1 MDSPNVE
8 LVSALA
14 SLYESSAYSDLT
26 ITVGARRYQVHK
38 AIVCSRSEF
47 LAGCMRNPLQ
57 ESQSGVIDLSE
68 DDPDAVEHMVNYFYH
83 LDYLTK
89 PSTRRTSQRSSQPV
103 SPLSPRLSSRTQ
115 PKKFNLAMVEDP
127 LMAMASAANAA
138 PNLLTPPADY
148 QENHF
153 ETDLSAKLPDT
164 PMADQ
169 DEQDPFETVQT
180 EQEADVEK
188 PNLILH
194 AKVYEIAE
202 RYGIPGLKTLARKKF
217 GDQLQL
223 HLTST
228 EFPEACQEV
237 YESTVDSDRGLRDI
251 VIQTFRA
258 NPDLSLRKDVEQ
270 VIRETPGLAFE
281 LFRMANGL
289 PVFS

>member
-1 MDSPNVE
+1 
-8 LVSALA
+8 
-14 SLYESSAYSDLT
+14 
-26 ITVGARRYQVHK
+26 
-38 AIVCSRSEF
+38 
-47 LAGCMRNPLQ
+47 MRNPLQ

-68 DDPDAVEHMVNYFYH
+68 DDPEAVEHMVNYFYH

-89 PSTRRTSQRSSQPV
+89 PTSRRTSQRPPQPA
-103 SPLSPRLSSRTQ
+103 SPLPARNSARRQS
-115 PKKFNLAMVEDP
+115 KKFNLTMIEDP
-127 LMAMASAANAA
+127 LMAMAAAANAT
-138 PNLLTPPADY
+138 PNPLTPPADH
-148 QENHF
+148 QVNQF
-153 ETDLSAKLPDT
+153 ETEVSAKLPDT

-169 DEQDPFETVQT
+169 DEQDPFEMVQT
-180 EQEADVEK
+180 EPEADADK

-202 RYGIPGLKTLARKKF
+202 RYGIPGLKSLARKKF

-223 HLTST
+223 HLMST

-251 VIQTFRA
+251 IIQTFRA

-270 VIRETPGLAFE
+270 VVRETPGLAFE